1 MAIIKEIKAR
11 EILDSRSNPTIE
23 VECVTD
29 DGVFIDSVPSGAST
43 GEKEALE
50 LRDEGIEYR
59 GKGVSKA
66 VDIVNTIIA
75 PRIIGLDSEDQKK
88 IDQTMIDLDG
98 TSNKSKL
105 GANSILA
112 ISMAACRAGAKS
124 KDIELYEY
132 ISLLH
137 SDRYKRKYKIPKCCF
152 NVINGGKHAGNNLS
166 FQEFMIV
173 PFGGTFKEELR
184 MASEIYHSLKI
195 RLKKNY
201 SANAT
206 NVGDEGGFAPPIDV
220 PEVAL
225 GNIVGAIEMSGYK
238 DNVKIILDVAAT
250 SFFNKDNYY
259 SLSTG
264 GYNRDELIEYF
275 NELVANYPIIGI
287 EDPLE
292 ENDLNGFKEITKE
305 LGSNVII
312 IGDDLLV
319 SNVKYIEKAKEEEAC
334 NAVLLK
340 LNQVGT
346 VTELISSATLA
357 QSYGWKTIISN
368 RSGETTDDFI
378 ADLAVGINS
387 DYMKSG
393 APARGERVCKY
404 NRLLKI
410 EEMIKYL
417 LD

>member
-1 MAIIKEIKAR
+1 MVPIKQIKAR
-11 EILDSRSNPTIE
+11 EILDSRGNPTIE
-23 VECVTD
+23 VECITD
-29 DGVFIDSVPSGAST
+29 KGVFIDSVPAGASR
-43 GEKEALE
+43 GEREAVE
-50 LRDEGIEYR
+50 LRDGGIKYN

-66 VDIVNTIIA
+66 VETVNKIIA
-75 PRIIGLDSEDQKK
+75 PKIIGLDSENQKQ
-88 IDQTMIDLDG
+88 IDELMIDLDG

-105 GANSILA
+105 GANSILGV
-112 ISMAACRAGAKS
+112 SMVICRAGAES
-124 KDIELYEY
+124 KNLKLYEY
-132 ISLLH
+132 ISLLQCG
-137 SDRYKRKYKIPKCCF
+137 RYKRKYKIPKCCF

-173 PFGGTFKEELR
+173 PLALNFKEELR
-184 MASEIYHSLKI
+184 MASETYYVLKGK
-195 RLKKNY
+195 LKKSY
-201 SANAT
+201 SANAI
-206 NVGDEGGFAPPIDV
+206 NIGDEGGFAPPIDV

-225 GNIVGAIEMSGYK
+225 GNIVGSIESAGFEGSI
-238 DNVKIILDVAAT
+238 KIILDVAAT
-250 SFFNKDNYY
+250 SFFKDGYY

-264 GYNRDELIEYF
+264 GYNKNEFIEYYGD
-275 NELVANYPIIGI
+275 LISTYPIIGI

-292 ENDLNGFKEITKE
+292 ENDWEGFKEITEKMGKE
-305 LGSNVII
+305 VII

-319 SNVKYIEKAKEEEAC
+319 SNVEYIKKAKQENSC

-346 VTELISSATLA
+346 VTELINSANLA
-357 QSYGWKTIISN
+357 KEYGWKTVVSH

-410 EEMIKYL
+410 EEMIRYIS
-417 LD
+417 D

>member
-11 EILDSRSNPTIE
+11 EILDSRGNPTIE

-29 DGVFIDSVPSGAST
+29 DGIFIDAVPSGASK
-43 GEKEALE
+43 GEREALE
-50 LRDEGIEYR
+50 LRDGGVEYR

-66 VDIVNTIIA
+66 VDNVNKIIA
-75 PRIIGLDSEDQKK
+75 PKIIGLDSEDQEN
-88 IDQTMIDLDG
+88 IDRLMIDLDG

-105 GANSILA
+105 GANSILGV
-112 ISMAACRAGAKS
+112 SMAICRAGAKS
-124 KDIELYEY
+124 KNLELYEY
-132 ISLLH
+132 ISLLCF
-137 SDRYKRKYKIPKCCF
+137 DRYKRKYKIPKCCF

-173 PFGGTFKEELR
+173 PFANSFKEELR
-184 MASEIYHSLKI
+184 MASEIYYNLKS

-201 SANAT
+201 SSNAI

-225 GNIVGAIEMSGYK
+225 GNITGAIESSGYN
-238 DNVKIILDVAAT
+238 DSTKIILDVAAT
-250 SFFNKDNYY
+250 SFFKDGYY

-264 GYNRDELIEYF
+264 GYNTS
-275 NELVANYPIIGI
+275 ELVEYYNNLITGYPIIGI

-292 ENDLNGFKEITKE
+292 ENDWNGFNEITKTI
-305 LGSNVII
+305 GRDIII

-319 SNVKYIEKAKEEEAC
+319 SNVEYIKKANEENAC

-346 VTELISSATLA
+346 VTELIASANLA
-357 QSYGWKTIISN
+357 KEYGWKTIVSH

-378 ADLAVGINS
+378 ADLAVGIDS

-417 LD
+417 ID

>member
-1 MAIIKEIKAR
+1 
-11 EILDSRSNPTIE
+11 
-23 VECVTD
+23 
-29 DGVFIDSVPSGAST
+29 
-43 GEKEALE
+43 
-50 LRDEGIEYR
+50 
-59 GKGVSKA
+59 
-66 VDIVNTIIA
+66 
-75 PRIIGLDSEDQKK
+75 
-88 IDQTMIDLDG
+88 
-98 TSNKSKL
+98 
-105 GANSILA
+105 
-112 ISMAACRAGAKS
+112 
-124 KDIELYEY
+124 
-132 ISLLH
+132 
-137 SDRYKRKYKIPKCCF
+137 
-152 NVINGGKHAGNNLS
+152 
-166 FQEFMIV
+166 MIV

-346 VTELISSATLA
+346 VTELISSAALA
-357 QSYGWKTIISN
+357 QSYGWKTAISH

-387 DYMKSG
+387 DYIKSG